1 MDALSDVLST
11 LRVNSMFSSRFEGAG
26 RWALRFPAY
35 KHIKFGC
42 VLSGEFWLGITGAEP
57 VRIQSG
63 DIYLLASGNPFYSAS
78 DPSARPIDGPENYR
92 RYRNEDGV
100 VRFSGSEDVACSPVS
115 LASGRFTFEHDA
127 ADLLLDNLPPL
138 IHLKASESDTSALSL
153 LMNLLRQEVSRESIG
168 GEVAR
173 SSLAALILVNVLRA
187 WIASTTSPTGW
198 LGALSDAKIGRA
210 LTMMHAHPA
219 NKWTLQGLATEVSMS
234 RTAFASHFRKVVGY
248 TPLDYLFRWR
258 LLLAKTA
265 LRHSSE
271 SLSELAWRIGYQS
284 DTAFSIAFKRATG
297 YSPGQYR
304 QCSRSTQPEEASAD

>member
-11 LRVNSMFSSRFEGAG
+11 LRVNSMFSSRFEGSG
-26 RWALRFPAY
+26 RWALRFPSY

-42 VLSGEFWLGITGAEP
+42 VLSGEFWLGLAGAEP

-63 DIYLLASGNPFYSAS
+63 DIYLLTSGNPFFSAS
-78 DPSARPIDGPENYR
+78 DPGARPLDGPENYR

-100 VRFSGSEDVACSPVS
+100 VRYCGSPDESCPSVS

-138 IHLKASESDTSALSL
+138 IHLQASESDTSELSL
-153 LMNLLRQEVSRESIG
+153 MMSLLRLEVSKDRIG
-168 GEVAR
+168 AEVAR

-187 WIASTTSPTGW
+187 WIAGTSSPTGW
-198 LGALSDAKIGRA
+198 LGALSDTKIGRA
-210 LTMMHAHPA
+210 LTMMHAQPEK
-219 NKWTLQGLATEVSMS
+219 KWTLQGLATEVSMS
-234 RTAFASHFRKVVGY
+234 RTAFASHFRRMVGY

-304 QCSRSTQPEEASAD
+304 QCSRSSPAEDIPAD